1 MCIQN
6 SLKTEA
12 KSKQINQNLNCEM
25 PEIPDW
31 ISKNFTQLEKE
42 SVLFPFPE

>member
-1 MCIQN
+1 MCLQN

-25 PEIPDW
+25 PDW
-31 ISKNFTQLEKE
+31 ISKNFTRLQKE
-42 SVLFPFPE
+42 TILFQFPE

>member
-1 MCIQN
+1 MCLQN

-25 PEIPDW
+25 PDW
-31 ISKNFTQLEKE
+31 ISKNFQKE
-42 SVLFPFPE
+42 TILFQFPE